1 VTAVGYIMY
10 VTIYGYRYARQNT
23 LTKIWNED
31 RVSVTDL
38 TIEGLP

>member
-23 LTKIWNED
+23 HTQIWNEA
-31 RVSVTDL
+31 RVTVTDL
-38 TIEGLP
+38 TIEELP